1 MPSSIN
7 RSGSISELLE
17 PAMEG
22 PPSPET
28 LRAISNQMRLASTTD
43 KHQSQQSQQSYQS
56 HQSHHSRESH
66 QTTSSGSSSLRSLTS
81 VDRPSWD
88 KSFDNSS
95 SLSRKSSSRSTSSTA
110 PRDRHESVQIFGK
123 NIFGKRGILRRESSA
138 PSSSNSSLHSAELP
152 FEKGIAISSPP
163 PPPLPAASSNA
174 LPTSNAMPSFFSR
187 RRAANKSGPPIED
200 LDGRRR
206 LQISGPYNFQH
217 LTHTHKEQLPNLQ
230 RGSRVALQSEFAL
243 SQSAAPPVDGKLL
256 GIQAESLHFP
266 NFSSETLPIDEDAV
280 LATVPR
286 RSVMRPHAAS
296 VSSVYPPPQLN
307 YTKSQDQLRIPPP
320 RPPRSPAEASSF
332 SPPIPPPRFSSRASL
347 RPGDLDSMATS
358 PPRMERP
365 RTSGGFR
372 QPTPSVHPY
381 ADMPRPPLMHS
392 HSYSADTNV
401 PSFVDTRRFSQMPEV
416 FIPPSAVAATTT
428 AATSPSAT
436 PDDSNWPLAAPA
448 AASASTSTF
457 DILPGV
463 PEEEEQVYNQR
474 NSVRKSRMSVA
485 SNRSSLRKSHSLP
498 LLQQFPVPQSSNVQR
513 PPSAA
518 SDTLGRFDLIA
529 AQRLM
534 REESQPHNDD
544 DDSFAKA
551 NWEDD
556 IDYCYEHEIEADC
569 EYAWDR
575 PSMDLSRE
583 EALAGVSVHEN
594 NKDGHAVIHAS
605 KTAAM
610 AHASPHL
617 LSPGCFD
624 MPALSPASQSSMV
637 SMNEAVTPTA
647 LSMRRPPGLTIQ
659 TGAPEE
665 DALRPMQRFFHGRSG
680 SRGSRAS
687 SFKESHGFNL
697 SPSLFIPGNDN
708 YEQFR
713 PPVRGAPVGF
723 AIGAEEEDEMPTY
736 VESTMTMNKSMLFI
750 PARTSAST
758 TASHESRD
766 SVLSDRHISA
776 NSTATDLTRLTM
788 STASI
793 EDLMYKKDLEVPQ
806 I

>member
-28 LRAISNQMRLASTTD
+28 LRAISNQMRLASTAD
-43 KHQSQQSQQSYQS
+43 KHQSQSSHQS
-56 HQSHHSRESH
+56 HQSHHSRQSH

-81 VDRPSWD
+81 VDPHSWD
-88 KSFDNSS
+88 KAFDNTS
-95 SLSRKSSSRSTSSTA
+95 SLSRKSSGRSTASTA

-123 NIFGKRGILRRESSA
+123 NIFGKRGRLRRESSA
-138 PSSSNSSLHSAELP
+138 QSSSNSSLYSAETP
-152 FEKGIAISSPP
+152 FEKGVAISSPP
-163 PPPLPAASSNA
+163 PPPMPPTSSHGLPAGSSNISKEP
-174 LPTSNAMPSFFSR
+174 LIPSFFSR
-187 RRAANKSGPPIED
+187 RRAANKSGPPSED

-217 LTHTHKEQLPNLQ
+217 LTHTQKEQLPNLQ
-230 RGSRVALQSEFAL
+230 RGSRVALQSEFV
-243 SQSAAPPVDGKLL
+243 SAQQQNAAAPVDGNLR

-286 RSVMRPHAAS
+286 RSIMRPHASS
-296 VSSVYPPPQLN
+296 VSSVYPPPRLN
-307 YTKSQDQLRIPPP
+307 HSKSQDQLRIPPP
-320 RPPRSPAEASSF
+320 RPPRSPIEASSF

-347 RPGDLDSMATS
+347 RPGDLDSMTTS
-358 PPRMERP
+358 PPRP

-372 QPTPSVHPY
+372 QPVPSTFSS
-381 ADMPRPPLMHS
+381 ADMPRPPLMHA
-392 HSYSADTNV
+392 HSYSADMNM

-416 FIPPSAVAATTT
+416 FIPPSAVAA
-428 AATSPSAT
+428 ATSPSAT

-448 AASASTSTF
+448 ATSTSTF

-463 PEEEEQVYNQR
+463 PEEEEQVFNPR
-474 NSVRKSRMSVA
+474 SSVRKSRMSIA
-485 SNRSSLRKSHSLP
+485 SNASSLRKSHSLP
-498 LLQQFPVPQSSNVQR
+498 LLQQFPQPGSSNTQR

-518 SDTLGRFDLIA
+518 SDTLGRFDLMA
-529 AQRLM
+529 AQRSI
-534 REESQPHNDD
+534 RDADYAYDD
-544 DDSFAKA
+544 DADSLAKA

-575 PSMDLSRE
+575 PSLDMSRE
-583 EALAGVSVHEN
+583 DALDGVTIHEN
-594 NKDGHAVIHAS
+594 SMGSHAVIRTS
-605 KTAAM
+605 NM
-610 AHASPHL
+610 AHAQASPHL

-624 MPALSPASQSSMV
+624 MPALSPASQTSMA
-637 SMNEAVTPTA
+637 SMNEAVTPTTLA
-647 LSMRRPPGLTIQ
+647 MRRPPGLTIQ
-659 TGAPEE
+659 TGVSEE
-665 DALRPMQRFFHGRSG
+665 DELRPMHRFFHGRSG

-697 SPSLFIPGNDN
+697 SPSLFIPGNEN

-713 PPVRGAPVGF
+713 PPMRGAPVGF
-723 AIGAEEEDEMPTY
+723 AIGADEEDEFPTY
-736 VESTMTMNKSMLFI
+736 VESTMSMDKSMLFI

-758 TASHESRD
+758 TASRESRD

-793 EDLMYKKDLEVPQ
+793 EDLMYKKDLAEVPQ